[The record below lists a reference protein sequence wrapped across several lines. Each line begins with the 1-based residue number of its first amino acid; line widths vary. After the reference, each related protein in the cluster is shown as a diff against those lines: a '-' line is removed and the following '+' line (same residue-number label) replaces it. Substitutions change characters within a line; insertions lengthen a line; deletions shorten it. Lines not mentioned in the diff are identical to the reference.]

1 VHFGHTRVE
10 ALCERYT
17 SCVRRYLLGIA
28 VLTLVALGASSVAAQ
43 ADWTTYHGDAALSGV
58 DQSSGTGLP
67 VSLAWQ
73 VPGLAGTM
81 WAEPLVFQGLVI
93 VATET
98 NDLYAFNEATGAQ
111 VWHVNVG
118 APVPSSELPCGDISP
133 SVGITSTPVIDPS
146 TGTLYA
152 VADLSSGSSASHT
165 LVAYNVRTG
174 AQLFT
179 RSVEPPSDPLNQ
191 LQRPGLALDQGR
203 VLIGFGGNDG
213 DCAQYKGFLVSAPAN
228 NIGANDI
235 YTVPTTRE
243 GAIWA
248 GGGAPAVDASGN
260 VFVATGNAADGPGQP
275 YDHGDTVE
283 KLSPSATE
291 LDYWAPAS
299 WAQDS
304 ASDADLG
311 SVAPELLPGNLL
323 YQGGKNGTGYL
334 VSSTSL
340 GHIGGELFSAPV
352 CNSFGADAYQSGVL
366 YVACSSGV
374 RALNIDATNHRFS
387 LRWTGPADAN
397 GPPII
402 SGGLVWVTAT
412 ANAKL
417 YGLDPLTGAVAV
429 TEQTPAM
436 EHFTTPAASDGRLFL
451 ATDSTLSA
459 YTIATVVTPAA
470 PVPSPLP
477 VAPTPIPPKLATCRA
492 KVTVRLRV
500 PRHERIARV
509 IVYNGHRRVL
519 RRRGVRLRRIR
530 LAHLSR
536 GKVTLRL
543 VETPRHGARFTLT
556 VHVRNCRVSP
566 SRRHLRA

>member
-1 VHFGHTRVE
+1 
-10 ALCERYT
+10 
-17 SCVRRYLLGIA
+17 
-28 VLTLVALGASSVAAQ
+28 VLTVVALGASSVAAQ
-43 ADWTTYHGDAALSGV
+43 ADWTTYHGDAALSGA
-58 DQSSGTGLP
+58 DGSSGAGLP
-67 VSLAWQ
+67 VTLAWR
-73 VPGLAGTM
+73 VPGLTGTM

-98 NDLYAFNEATGAQ
+98 NDLYAFKEATGAV
-111 VWHVNVG
+111 VWHVSVG

-133 SVGITSTPVIDPS
+133 SVGITSTPVIDPA

-152 VADLSSGSSASHT
+152 VADLSSGTSASHT

-174 AQLFT
+174 AKLFT
-179 RSVEPPSDPLNQ
+179 RSVEPPSNPLNQ

-203 VLIGFGGNDG
+203 VLIGYGGNDG
-213 DCAQYKGFLVSAPAN
+213 DCAQYKGFLVSAPAD

-248 GGGAPAVDASGN
+248 GGGAPAVDTVGTI
-260 VFVATGNAADGPGQP
+260 FVATGNAAAGPGQP

-291 LDYWAPAS
+291 LDYWAPAT

-311 SVAPELLPGNLL
+311 SVAPELLPGNLI

-352 CNSFGADAYQSGVL
+352 CNSFGADAYQNGIL
-366 YVACSSGV
+366 YVACAQGM
-374 RALNIDATNHRFS
+374 RALNIDSVNHRFS
-387 LRWTGPADAN
+387 ARWTGPSDAN

-402 SGGLVWVTAT
+402 SGGLVWVTST

-417 YGLDPLTGAVAV
+417 YGLNPLTGAVV
-429 TEQTPAM
+429 VIEPTPAM
-436 EHFTTPAASDGRLFL
+436 EHFTTPAASNGRLFL

-459 YTIATVVTPAA
+459 YTIATAVTPVA
-470 PVPSPLP
+470 PVPGPLP
-477 VAPTPIPPKLATCRA
+477 VIPKPIAPKPVRPKATACRA

-500 PRHERIARV
+500 PRHERITRV
-509 IVYNGHRRVL
+509 TVYRGHRRVF
-519 RRRGVRLRRIR
+519 RRRGTRLRRIR
-530 LAHLSR
+530 LAHLSK
-536 GKVTLRL
+536 GKVTLRV
-543 VETPRHGARFTLT
+543 VETPRHGARFTLI
-556 VHVRNCRVSP
+556 VHVRNCRVS
-566 SRRHLRA
+566 SRKRRVRA